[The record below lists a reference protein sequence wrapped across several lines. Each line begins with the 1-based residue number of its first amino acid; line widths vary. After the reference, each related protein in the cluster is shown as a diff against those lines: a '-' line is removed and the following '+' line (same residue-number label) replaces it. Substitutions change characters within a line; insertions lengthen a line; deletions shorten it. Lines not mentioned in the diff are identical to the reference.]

1 MMYPQL
7 SQYRRAVQDAI
18 TTDDDKRT
26 VAQLYAYLRLFEL
39 FSPHI
44 RGLINVRSTGL
55 VALDWIISNEDG
67 TVDERTQTARILLG
81 KAIDT
86 ILRHAYRV
94 DLYGVLGFAIMWQK
108 TAIGWKPQLSLLPA
122 GRLEVMS
129 DGTIAMLPSRLR
141 VQTDDYTKI
150 ASADAAATN
159 GGMMISIGYLEIMR
173 DDILREWANYNRKLK
188 GLIHGIDRGASEQE
202 RMAAEQAL
210 QQAIL
215 HNYMITSDLIDI
227 KLDQLASSQGAQ
239 SFSGFL
245 DYVNRMI
252 SIAICG
258 QANVSD
264 LPQRSGSRAA
274 LVVQRSITRD
284 IIMTDSVYAADM
296 IGQLIAHYS
305 RLNFGGDR
313 GLTFAFDY
321 SFDDDDET
329 ASVVI
334 RNALQS
340 GIPLRRDEVYRR
352 LGYTQPQEGDDVI
365 TALTPTF

>member
-1 MMYPQL
+1 MMYPSL

-18 TTDDDKRT
+18 TTDDTQRN
-26 VAQLYAYLRLFEL
+26 VSQLYAYLHLFEL
-39 FSPHI
+39 LSPHI

-55 VALDWIISNEDG
+55 VALDWIISYDDG
-67 TVDERTQTARILLG
+67 SVDDRTQAARLLLS

-86 ILRHAYRV
+86 ILRHAYRI
-94 DLYGVLGFAIMWQK
+94 DLYGVVGFSVAWTK
-108 TAIGWKPQLSLLPA
+108 SDLGWKPHLSLMPA
-122 GRLEVMS
+122 GRLEVLS
-129 DGTIAMLPSRLR
+129 NGTIAILPSRVR
-141 VQTDDYTKI
+141 VQGDDYTKI
-150 ASADAAATN
+150 LCADAAATN

-188 GLIHGIDRGASEQE
+188 GLIHGVDRGASEQE
-202 RMAAEQAL
+202 RLAAEQAL

-215 HNYMITSDLIDI
+215 HNYLITSDLIDI

-274 LVVQRSITRD
+274 LVVQRGITRD
-284 IIMTDSVYAADM
+284 IIMTDSVYAADLVN
-296 IGQLIAHYS
+296 QLIAHYS
-305 RLNFGGDR
+305 RLNYGGDV

-321 SFDDDDET
+321 AFDDDAET

-352 LGYTQPQEGDDVI
+352 LGYTQPQDGDDVI
-365 TALTPTF
+365 TAITPAF